1 MDPLFFI
8 TVAGA
13 ELLLQKG
20 LIPVGA
26 PLTRRST
33 MAGTLKR
40 AQTPDVE
47 GLNSGFHAAVA
58 LWAGHGDQACRIL
71 LLQPLQC
78 KGCSLCCQ

>member
-1 MDPLFFI
+1 
-8 TVAGA
+8 
-13 ELLLQKG
+13 
-20 LIPVGA
+20 
-26 PLTRRST
+26 

-78 KGCSLCCQ
+78 KGCGLCCQ